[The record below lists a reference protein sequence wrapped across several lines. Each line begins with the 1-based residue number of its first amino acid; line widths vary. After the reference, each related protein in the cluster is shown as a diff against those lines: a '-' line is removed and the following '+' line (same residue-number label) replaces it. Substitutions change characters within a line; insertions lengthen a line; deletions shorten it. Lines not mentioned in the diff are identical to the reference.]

1 MNTSFSRQVPFL
13 LGIAAIAAVSNG
25 LPAQAEMPKADAP
38 QLAATTPTVEAA
50 KPVLNTIAV
59 QPLSVDT
66 AKTALSQETTFQLTT
81 DSTTAPQAAAPNS
94 LPVPG
99 TTVPTASAPVTAP
112 QAVAT
117 ISQPVPGTT
126 VTTAA
131 ALMKQPTGDALF
143 VPSEKLA
150 LAPAEYRIA
159 QTEFIPGRATRYG
172 TNYIGVAG
180 NIGIGGNSAL
190 GRGNFALISKL
201 AFAESFSVRPAVV
214 FGDQTILLVPVTYDF
229 AVQQTDPF
237 EPIPYAPYV
246 GAGLSLATGGG
257 SSIGLLLSG
266 GVDLPLTKQFTA
278 TAGLNVSLRN
288 NTDVGLL
295 VGIGYNFMGF

>member
-13 LGIAAIAAVSNG
+13 LGIAAIAAAING
-25 LPAQAEMPKADAP
+25 LPAHAEMPKADAP
-38 QLAATTPTVEAA
+38 QLAATTPTAEAA
-50 KPVLNTIAV
+50 KPVLNAIAV
-59 QPLSVDT
+59 QPLSADT
-66 AKTALSQETTFQLTT
+66 AKTALSQETTFQLST
-81 DSTTAPQAAAPNS
+81 DSNQAKSTATEA
-94 LPVPG
+94 PVP
-99 TTVPTASAPVTAP
+99 SY
-112 QAVAT
+112 
-117 ISQPVPGTT
+117 QPVPGTT

-131 ALMKQPTGDALF
+131 ALMKPPTGDALF
-143 VPSEKLA
+143 MPSETS
-150 LAPAEYRIA
+150 AEYRIA

-190 GRGNFALISKL
+190 GRGNFAVISKL
-201 AFAESFSVRPAVV
+201 GIAETFSVRPAVV

-257 SSIGLLLSG
+257 STIGLLLSG

>member
-25 LPAQAEMPKADAP
+25 LPAQAEMPTADAP

-59 QPLSVDT
+59 QPLNAET
-66 AKTALSQETTFQLTT
+66 AKSTLSQETTFQLTT
-81 DSTTAPQAAAPNS
+81 DSAPAKSTTTEA
-94 LPVPG
+94 PVP
-99 TTVPTASAPVTAP
+99 SY
-112 QAVAT
+112 
-117 ISQPVPGTT
+117 QPVPGTT

-131 ALMKQPTGDALF
+131 ALMKQPTGDVF
-143 VPSEKLA
+143 FMPSETSA
-150 LAPAEYRIA
+150 VAPAEYRIA

-172 TNYIGVAG
+172 SNYIGVAG

-190 GRGNFALISKL
+190 GRGNFAVISKL
-201 AFAESFSVRPAVV
+201 GIAETFSVRPALIL
-214 FGDQTILLVPVTYDF
+214 GDQTILLVPVTYDF

-257 SSIGLLLSG
+257 SAIGLLLSG

-295 VGIGYNFMGF
+295 VGIGYNFAGF

>member
-13 LGIAAIAAVSNG
+13 LGIAAIAAASNG

-38 QLAATTPTVEAA
+38 QLAATIPTAEAA

-81 DSTTAPQAAAPNS
+81 DSATAPQAQPA
-94 LPVPG
+94 PG

-112 QAVAT
+112 QAVAPS
-117 ISQPVPGTT
+117 SQPVPGTT

-131 ALMKQPTGDALF
+131 ALMKQRTGDALF
-143 VPSEKLA
+143 VSSEKLA

-190 GRGNFALISKL
+190 GRGSFALISKL
-201 AFAESFSVRPAVV
+201 AFADSFSVRPAVV
-214 FGDQTILLVPVTYDF
+214 FGDQTVLLVPVTYDF

-246 GAGLSLATGGG
+246 GAGLSLATGSN
-257 SSIGLLLSG
+257 SSLGFLLSG
-266 GVDLPLTKQFTA
+266 GIDLPLTKQFTA

-295 VGIGYNFMGF
+295 VGIGYNFAGF

>member
-25 LPAQAEMPKADAP
+25 LPAQAEMPTADAP

-59 QPLSVDT
+59 QPLNAET
-66 AKTALSQETTFQLTT
+66 AKSTLSQETTFQLTT
-81 DSTTAPQAAAPNS
+81 DSAPAKSTTTEA
-94 LPVPG
+94 PVP
-99 TTVPTASAPVTAP
+99 SY
-112 QAVAT
+112 
-117 ISQPVPGTT
+117 QPVPGTT

-131 ALMKQPTGDALF
+131 ALMKQPTGDVF
-143 VPSEKLA
+143 FMPSETSEV
-150 LAPAEYRIA
+150 APAEYRIA

-172 TNYIGVAG
+172 SNYIGVAG

-190 GRGNFALISKL
+190 GRGNFAVISKL
-201 AFAESFSVRPAVV
+201 GIAETFSVRPALIL
-214 FGDQTILLVPVTYDF
+214 GDQTILLVPVTYDF

-257 SSIGLLLSG
+257 SAIGLLLSG

-295 VGIGYNFMGF
+295 VGIGYNFAGF